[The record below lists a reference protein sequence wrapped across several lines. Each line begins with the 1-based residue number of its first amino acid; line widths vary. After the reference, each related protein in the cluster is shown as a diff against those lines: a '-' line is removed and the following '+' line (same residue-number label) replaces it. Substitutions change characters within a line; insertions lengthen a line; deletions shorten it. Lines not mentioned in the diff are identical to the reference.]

1 MILIIGIDGLL
12 GNYLFK
18 ELKNFYSVLG
28 TSRNLVGKNIC
39 NYDILNPISSLQ
51 IEWEKVEFVI
61 IAAASSNVGFCELE
75 PNLSNEVNFIA
86 PINIIKELKK
96 KNIPVI
102 IFSSE
107 YVFNGKNGKYSEQS
121 QKSPNTNYGLQK
133 SKLEDFLIHF
143 YEKTIIFRISK
154 IASLRHQKSFFY
166 KMMDEMVTNEIYS
179 AATDQFFTPINIEDC
194 GKIILKAIKAEEYGL
209 FNLCGVQNFSR
220 YSLALALKTNLKIK
234 TKINKCSILDINLTY
249 DVPPDLTMTCEKL
262 NNIFKFMPGKLNFV
276 KNKFKF

>member
-18 ELKNFYSVLG
+18 ELKKNYDVLG
-28 TSRNLVGKNIC
+28 TSRNLIGKNIC
-39 NYDILNPISSLQ
+39 NYDILNPISNLQ
-51 IEWEKVEFVI
+51 IDWSKVEYVI
-61 IAAASSNVGFCELE
+61 LAAASSNVGFCELE

-86 PINIIKELKK
+86 PVKIIKELKE

-102 IFSSE
+102 TFSSE
-107 YVFNGKNGKYSEQS
+107 YVFNGKNGQYSEQS

-133 SKLEDFLIHF
+133 SKLEDFLIDF

-154 IASLRHQKSFFY
+154 IASLSHKKSFFF
-166 KMMDEMVTNEIYS
+166 KMLDEMLTNEIYS

-194 GKIILKAIKAEEYGL
+194 GEVIFKAIKAKEYGL
-209 FNLCGVQNFSR
+209 FNLCGVQNYSR
-220 YSLALALKTNLKIK
+220 YSLALALKDNFKIN

-249 DVPPDLTMTCEKL
+249 NVPPDLTMTCEKL
-262 NNIFKFMPGKLNFV
+262 KNRFKFMPKKLNFD
-276 KNKFKF
+276 KNKFKS